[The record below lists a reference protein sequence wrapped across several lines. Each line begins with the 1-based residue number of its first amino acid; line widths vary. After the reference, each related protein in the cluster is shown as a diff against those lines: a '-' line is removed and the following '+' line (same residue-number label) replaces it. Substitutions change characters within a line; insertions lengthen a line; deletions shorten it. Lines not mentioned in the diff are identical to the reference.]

1 MLGQEIIEEKYNINN
16 LNKNLINEAKRLL
29 PANNYV
35 GFSLTQ
41 GNAYRKK
48 SWSLNNFILLANEL
62 VKRKKNS
69 CFFYQ

>member
-1 MLGQEIIEEKYNINN
+1 MD
-16 LNKNLINEAKRLL
+16 EAKKLL

-62 VKRKKNS
+62 VKRKKTPV
-69 CFFYQ
+69 FFINEDQKPVKELSH